1 MNVIVRSSDLGELTN
16 HPELAQQ
23 TGTATVLAGTGA
35 FIAQISM
42 LQEIAAAPDA
52 GQKLGDIVEALL
64 EQEFAYAMAI
74 LDVDVTGIE
83 SILWFQPVPTG
94 QHGPRI
100 NVAIDPPDAIR
111 QGGVEATVPL
121 AKDKSASGPISPALE
136 RQVRAFIELNKPV
149 LMDYWNLKISTNKF
163 LSQLRPQPRSY

>member
-1 MNVIVRSSDLGELTN
+1 MNVTVRSSDLGELTN

-23 TGTATVLAGTGA
+23 SGTATVLAGTGA

-52 GQKLGDIVEALL
+52 GRKLGDMVEALL

-83 SILWFQPVPTG
+83 NILWFQPVPTG
-94 QHGPRI
+94 QHGPRVK
-100 NVAIDPPDAIR
+100 VAIDPPDAIR
-111 QGGVEATVPL
+111 QGG
-121 AKDKSASGPISPALE
+121 LE

-163 LSQLRPQPRSY
+163 LSQLRPLSRSC